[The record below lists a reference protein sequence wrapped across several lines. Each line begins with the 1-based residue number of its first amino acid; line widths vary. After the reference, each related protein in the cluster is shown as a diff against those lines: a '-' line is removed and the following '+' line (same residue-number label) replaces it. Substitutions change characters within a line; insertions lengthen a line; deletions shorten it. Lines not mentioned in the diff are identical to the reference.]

1 MTTGTILYCFILVA
15 VVFFIQWMII
25 GWCLYEINKRFD
37 EEKKVQ
43 EIRRI
48 YQNNERSDL
57 ECTLDIICDKVN
69 DIHNFIENCTIF
81 NIERYDHKTYEGD

>member
-37 EEKKVQ
+37 EEKKAQ

-57 ECTLDIICDKVN
+57 ECSLDGIKYNLDNIDDN
-69 DIHNFIENCTIF
+69 ISDILDFIK
-81 NIERYDHKTYEGD
+81 DWQHKPFEGD

>member
-1 MTTGTILYCFILVA
+1 MTTETILCCFAIVA
-15 VVFFIQWMII
+15 GVFFIQWIII
-25 GWCLYEINKRFD
+25 GWCIYEINQRFD

-48 YQNNERSDL
+48 YQNNERSDI

-69 DIHNFIENCTIF
+69 DIHNFIENY
-81 NIERYDHKTYEGD
+81 EHKTFEGD

>member
-81 NIERYDHKTYEGD
+81 NIENCEHKTFEGD

>member
-48 YQNNERSDL
+48 YQNNEMSDL
-57 ECTLDIICDKVN
+57 ECSLDGIECNLDNIDEKLKKVL
-69 DIHNFIENCTIF
+69 DF
-81 NIERYDHKTYEGD
+81 IERYDHETYEGD

>member
-48 YQNNERSDL
+48 YQNNERSDI
-57 ECTLDIICDKVN
+57 ECSLDGIKYNLDNIDDNIN
-69 DIHNFIENCTIF
+69 DILNFIK
-81 NIERYDHKTYEGD
+81 DWQHKPFEGD

>member
-37 EEKKVQ
+37 KEKKVQ
-43 EIRRI
+43 EIRRM
-48 YQNNERSDL
+48 YQNNEISDI
-57 ECTLDIICDKVN
+57 ECSLDGIECNLDNIDDNIN
-69 DIHNFIENCTIF
+69 DILDFIK
-81 NIERYDHKTYEGD
+81 DWQHKPLEGD

>member
-48 YQNNERSDL
+48 YQNNERSDI
-57 ECTLDIICDKVN
+57 ECSLDGIKYNLDNIDDNIN
-69 DIHNFIENCTIF
+69 DILDFIK
-81 NIERYDHKTYEGD
+81 DWQHKPLEGD

>member
-37 EEKKVQ
+37 EEKKAQ

-57 ECTLDIICDKVN
+57 ECALDGIKYNLDNIDDN
-69 DIHNFIENCTIF
+69 ISDILDFIK
-81 NIERYDHKTYEGD
+81 DWQHKPFEGD

>member
-15 VVFFIQWMII
+15 VIFFIQWMII

-43 EIRRI
+43 EIRRM
-48 YQNNERSDL
+48 YQNNEFTDL
-57 ECTLDIICDKVN
+57 ECSLDGIECNLDNIDEKLKKVL
-69 DIHNFIENCTIF
+69 DF
-81 NIERYDHKTYEGD
+81 IERYDHKTYEGD

>member
-37 EEKKVQ
+37 EEKKAQ

-48 YQNNERSDL
+48 YQNGELGDI

-69 DIHNFIENCTIF
+69 DIHNFIENY
-81 NIERYDHKTYEGD
+81 EHKTFEGD

>member
-37 EEKKVQ
+37 EEKKAQ

-57 ECTLDIICDKVN
+57 ECSLDGIKYNLDNIDN
-69 DIHNFIENCTIF
+69 NISDILDFIK
-81 NIERYDHKTYEGD
+81 DWQHKPFEGD